1 MFSLLPPGFPWWCHN
16 ILTIANW
23 ELPPLRTGRAP
34 LTHPAPRQHLCTA
47 GALPVAQVSTRD
59 PALRPASAQV
69 DPRTGVAAFPPPEL
83 PGFSGTMQRS
93 DFPAAICLPCFFSL
107 SGILVL
113 SDKSNRDLTG
123 CLGDVMCSA
132 NGPSTPG
139 LPAPLAKTRRSMLP
153 SSLRKPWA
161 GSDRKQGFRSSIP
174 FTAGQP
180 TRSVHPHYLS
190 VYASTCLLPATLQH
204 SILGLWLGVTQAGF
218 PPARHQTISSPH
230 T

>member
-1 MFSLLPPGFPWWCHN
+1 
-16 ILTIANW
+16 
-23 ELPPLRTGRAP
+23 
-34 LTHPAPRQHLCTA
+34 
-47 GALPVAQVSTRD
+47 
-59 PALRPASAQV
+59 
-69 DPRTGVAAFPPPEL
+69 
-83 PGFSGTMQRS
+83 MQRS
-93 DFPAAICLPCFFSL
+93 DFPAAICLPCLFSL
-107 SGILVL
+107 SGILAL
-113 SDKSNRDLTG
+113 SSKSNRDLTG

-161 GSDRKQGFRSSIP
+161 GSDRKQGFRSSNP

-204 SILGLWLGVTQAGF
+204 SILGLWLRATQAGNAVKDIF
-218 PPARHQTISSPH
+218 ALAEGLFHRSLGQRPRKKKGCESVGRI
-230 T
+230 